1 VGHER
6 GRSPGAGSLAED
18 QRGAGNR
25 ARTRLAVGSDGKGT
39 GLLNRSTGS
48 AFRPQSDLDRTPS
61 SVGGNTAGSGATAGA
76 RRQDRPS
83 DRDALS
89 GAGGASRRGTVP
101 ANGASLRST
110 TLDHAPGRGILQRL
124 ARRQRAG
131 ARADTRATWI
141 VSEDATA
148 TAATGPNTGKRVK
161 QDHRNRTTRP
171 SAVGIPARRQPG
183 DPAQTPAGHNLVE
196 PVSRANRGANT
207 ASC

>member
-1 VGHER
+1 MGDER
-6 GRSPGAGSLAED
+6 GRSSGAGSLAED

-39 GLLNRSTGS
+39 GLLNRSTGP
-48 AFRPQSDLDRTPS
+48 AFRPESDLDRTAS
-61 SVGGNTAGSGATAGA
+61 SVGGNTAGSGATVGA
-76 RRQDRPS
+76 RGPDRPS

-89 GAGGASRRGTVP
+89 GAGGASQRGTVP

-110 TLDHAPGRGILQRL
+110 TLDHASGGGLLQRL

-148 TAATGPNTGKRVK
+148 TAAGPNAGKRVE
-161 QDHRNRTTRP
+161 QDHRDRTTRP
-171 SAVGIPARRQPG
+171 SAVGITGRQQPG